1 MPAGARMRQTEAV
14 TQRPDPA
21 EAAPYYARYIDRV
34 PDGDVVRTLE
44 TQLEEM
50 SGLLR
55 TVSEEKSLRRYAPG
69 KWSLRELLS
78 HVTDTERV
86 FVHRAL
92 WFARGFDSPL
102 PSFEQEIAV
111 VAAGADAIS
120 WNRHVEEFR
129 AVRLATVPL
138 FRNLPAE
145 AWSRK
150 GVASGS
156 PVTVRALAWITAGH
170 AAHHA
175 AVLRE
180 RYLQH
185 PGDPEKG

>member
-21 EAAPYYARYIDRV
+21 EAATYYARYIDRV

-69 KWSLRELLS
+69 KWSVRELLS

-111 VAAGADAIS
+111 AAAGADAIS
-120 WNRHVEEFR
+120 WARHVEEFR

-145 AWSRK
+145 AWTK
-150 GVASGS
+150 QGVASGN

-170 AAHHA
+170 ADHHA

-180 RYLQH
+180 RYLRH
-185 PGDPEKG
+185 PGNPPTV